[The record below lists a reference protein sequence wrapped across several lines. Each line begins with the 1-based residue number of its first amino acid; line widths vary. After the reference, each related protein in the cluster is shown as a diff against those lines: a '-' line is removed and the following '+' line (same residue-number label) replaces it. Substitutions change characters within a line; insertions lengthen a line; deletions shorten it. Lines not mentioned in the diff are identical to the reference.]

1 MGERNERNRK
11 QILTFDS
18 LTSETVDQLQVT
30 WQIRARCWFF
40 GFYFLSAKNT

>member
-30 WQIRARCWFF
+30 WQIRARFWFF
-40 GFYFLSAKNT
+40 GFYFFSAKNT